1 MKDTVQ
7 RALELDILHLQ
18 RNGFLSR
25 AADVSWQIEWTRD
38 GEPCS
43 SISYVLA
50 KQGALPVS
58 IRLLHTTTNPDPKA
72 CDYRV
77 SITTTACNCGGV
89 RLWFIC
95 PGWKNGVAAG
105 AVVRSCI

>member
-18 RNGFLSR
+18 RNGFLTL
-25 AADVSWQIEWTRD
+25 AADVLWQIEWTRN

-43 SISYVLA
+43 SVGYVLA

-58 IRLLHTTTNPDPKA
+58 IRLLYTTTNSTTDGDPKA
-72 CDYRV
+72 CDYWV
-77 SITTTACNCGGV
+77 IGYCSSAFCNCRV
-89 RLWFIC
+89 RL
-95 PGWKNGVAAG
+95 K
-105 AVVRSCI
+105 S